1 MDKLQKTKLYI
12 HCCVPA
18 ILMSLDTWDVH
29 SDYFV
34 EEVSAFILKMGENVV
49 MMKTTDFDVIILLD
63 FELPEDRH

>member
-1 MDKLQKTKLYI
+1 
-12 HCCVPA
+12 
-18 ILMSLDTWDVH
+18 MSLDTWDVH